1 MKILILTGKFGMGHM
16 KAAEA
21 IKEELTLCRE
31 HPEQRC
37 TSRKSDIEISIG
49 LNIWRH
55 SVPNTFTAAI
65 LR

>member
-37 TSRKSDIEISIG
+37 TSRESDIEIID
-49 LNIWRH
+49 
-55 SVPNTFTAAI
+55 
-65 LR
+65 